1 MATPSSSAPV
11 GFGAVCADLAH
22 VESYVGKDDG
32 KTRYLARTEFPACEG
47 SRWSSVRCTVLS
59 PTPFDAGRWWCV
71 VTMYDGNKGEA
82 RARLIRRADA

>member
-1 MATPSSSAPV
+1 MASSPASAPA

-22 VESYVGKDDG
+22 VETFVGKDDG
-32 KTRYLARTEFPACEG
+32 KTRYFSRAEFPACEG

-59 PTPFDAGRWWCV
+59 PTPFESGRWWLV